1 MAYTGLQLITRAFF
15 LSQVVA
21 RQLQIPDGQ
30 QISDGLY
37 LLNALLDY
45 KRTDLRLIPYFK
57 QSTLTLTAKTEKY
70 NVPNL
75 LYIDS
80 MTFNIGVVR
89 YPMMDLSRKEFF
101 STARVDDIANLP
113 WSYRPERVLGGM
125 DIYIYFLSGQD
136 YEATIW
142 GKYALTEVTL
152 TEDLSLTYDTY
163 YIEYLRY
170 ALAEMICE
178 EWGTTFPDA
187 SEKKLRAMEKKLMDV
202 SPADL
207 TIMKSSYFNNRPG
220 MDWQQVNVGKG
231 WVPY

>member
-1 MAYTGLQLITRAFF
+1 
-15 LSQVVA
+15 
-21 RQLQIPDGQ
+21 
-30 QISDGLY
+30 

-45 KRTDLRLIPYFK
+45 KSTDLRLIPYFT
-57 QSTLTLTAKTEKY
+57 QTHLTLTANTEKY

-75 LYIDS
+75 LFIDS

-136 YEATIW
+136 YESTIW
-142 GKYALTEVTL
+142 GKYALSDVTL
-152 TEDLSLTYDTY
+152 STDMSLTYDTF

-170 ALAEMICE
+170 SLAEYICS
-178 EWGTTFPDA
+178 EWGATFPDESKA
-187 SEKKLRAMEKKLMDV
+187 QLARMEKKLLDV
-202 SPADL
+202 SPPDL
-207 TIMKSSYFNNRPG
+207 TIMKSSYFNTRCAI
-220 MDWQQVNVGKG
+220 DWQVVNLSKG
-231 WVPY
+231 WFPY